1 MSEKVEFSQFVI
13 SLAHSIKEGLVEGAS
28 ESSKTM
34 AYYSLKTLEMLKH
47 KTKGNLNSEE
57 ESLLDA
63 VLKEF
68 ETELAKD

>member
-1 MSEKVEFSQFVI
+1 MCKIEILQ
-13 SLAHSIKEGLVEGAS
+13 
-28 ESSKTM
+28 TM
-34 AYYSLKTLEMLKH
+34 ALSSAGVSNRYLNFSKEQEDEADYYSLKTLEMLKH